1 MHLLDGGMSDA
12 WLWLGGSLLVALL
25 WSNLSWLFA
34 PWAEGSET
42 GQTSG
47 SLAETIVS
55 RMANWRFA
63 PSVFQVLRGL
73 YFLGVPAA
81 ALFWGRGAVVGRF
94 LGLKP
99 LVLPNQIEGGQD
111 ALLSSNWSA
120 WVYDLGS
127 AAVLGIGAGL
137 LLFLA
142 ALTRRRALSGMVSDR
157 ARQSRSPLISAR
169 ETLYH
174 EAHWAFYRNAPIVAL
189 GPYWGPWTG
198 LALVGMEAL
207 LTPHWRTKL
216 NSPGGAWQA
225 MSQGALAVVSTLLF
239 LQTQNLWLALLLHW
253 GIAYALGPVY
263 CSTPGCSGERGL
275 DG

>member
-1 MHLLDGGMSDA
+1 MPLLDGGMRDA
-12 WLWLGGSLLVALL
+12 WLWLGASVAVAIL

-34 PWAEGSET
+34 PWAERSEK
-42 GQTSG
+42 GPTSG

-63 PSVFQVLRGL
+63 SSVFQVLRGL
-73 YFLGVPAA
+73 YFLGLPAA
-81 ALFWGRGAVVGRF
+81 ALFWGRDAVIGRF

-111 ALLSSNWSA
+111 ALLSAAWSA
-120 WVYDLGS
+120 WAYDLGS
-127 AAVLGIGAGL
+127 AATIGVGAGL

-142 ALTRRRALSGMVSDR
+142 ALARRRALTGMGSDR
-157 ARQSRSPLISAR
+157 TGPSRSPLLNAR

-198 LALVGMEAL
+198 LALAGIEAL
-207 LTPHWRTKL
+207 LNPHWRTSL
-216 NSPGGAWQA
+216 NSPGSAWQA
-225 MSQGALAVVSTLLF
+225 MSQAALAVVSTLLF
-239 LQTQNLWLALLLHW
+239 LQTQNVWLALLAHW
-253 GIAYALGPVY
+253 GIACALGTVY
-263 CSTPGCSGERGL
+263 SSTLDYSGERSL
-275 DG
+275 DR